1 MVTNMICELCGK
13 NVPRLHRV
21 VIEGVILN
29 VCDDCAKFG
38 RELKK
43 NEVPK
48 DVKYLPPEVVRERL
62 ERRQR
67 RKYKDIDEEEVL
79 VEDYA
84 EKIRKARVELG
95 MTQDE
100 LAKKILEKKTVIS
113 KIERGEMRPDDKLIK
128 KLEKTLHIAL
138 KEKVSGV
145 YRKDSKKSQS
155 LTLGDLIS
163 GAL

>member
-1 MVTNMICELCGK
+1 MTNMICELCGK

>member
-1 MVTNMICELCGK
+1 MTNMICELCGK
-13 NVPRLHRV
+13 DVPRLHRV

-62 ERRQR
+62 ERRQKR
-67 RKYKDIDEEEVL
+67 RYKDIDEEEVL

-95 MTQDE
+95 MTQDA

-128 KLEKTLHIAL
+128 KLEKTLHITL